1 MPETK
6 ADIILN
12 KVLKDLNIEK
22 KSPGEKF
29 KHVYKIFPKLD
40 NLNQEETHKD
50 EVQEEVVIDDIS
62 IYEEFLFNSLLS

>member
-29 KHVYKIFPKLD
+29 KHVYKMFPKLD
-40 NLNQEETHKD
+40 ELNQEEKFSVSTTGTIT
-50 EVQEEVVIDDIS
+50 ERICEWA
-62 IYEEFLFNSLLS
+62 LLDA